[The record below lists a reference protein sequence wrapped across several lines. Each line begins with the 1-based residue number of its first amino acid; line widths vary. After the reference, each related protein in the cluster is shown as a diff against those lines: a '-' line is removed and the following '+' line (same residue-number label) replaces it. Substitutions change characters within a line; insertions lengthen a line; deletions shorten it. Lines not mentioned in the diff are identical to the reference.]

1 MTDFERIV
9 IVGAGVAGLRA
20 AERLRELD
28 YDGELVI
35 IGDEARWPYH
45 RPLVSK
51 DLLAGS
57 DRPADLT
64 LQRHID
70 TGARWR
76 LGTRAERLETQRKVV
91 HLPGGEEIKYDGLII
106 ATGVEPRHLKGV
118 PRHSPRVH
126 TLRTVDEALAVKKTI
141 ARSDLPIVVLGTG
154 YIGCDVAAS
163 ARKMGRDVTMVG
175 RSRFPLRNLG
185 NDVAAAVEKLHRKH
199 RARMAMGTDIR
210 NWVCADDS
218 VAMHTTDGQLL
229 VAGTVIMAV
238 GAVPAVEWMRGSGLI
253 LEDGVLCESTLFA
266 AGTQDVV
273 VAGDCG
279 RWPNLRFDDTPRRVE
294 HWINAVEMGRH
305 AAENLL
311 LGREKATPFMPIPR
325 VWSGQYGVRLQI
337 AGIPSLGTDTVH
349 LADGAAGTPGITG
362 YVRNGKLVG
371 VCGWDAPRAMIK
383 WTEKLHEELPVPTET
398 RGRRPVVPMP
408 SKSGAPAPA
417 TEPVSAQ
424 SVRPPMPPARQNT
437 IAEMPTQVPMAEMP
451 TQVPVAAESARVPI
465 AVGSARR
472 TAQVPAM
479 AAMGQARVPAQ
490 MSAPA
495 MRPVARPPRAARSPM
510 PGTGRGMQ
518 PVPPPMSGTGRG
530 MPPVSGTGRGMQ
542 PVPPPPSGTGHG
554 MQPVPPPI
562 AGRPPVQAPP
572 PSQRSSS
579 NQPSMNQRRPM
590 PAMPRAAGHA
600 PSGQME
606 QPSGRHAAPPPPS
619 ARGMRP
625 VEQPSGRHARPSPQ
639 DMPMF
644 GRDPGPLTEPVP
656 PVPSEPNLP
665 PTTAIP
671 NLTAPNLSMRNL
683 AVPNIEV
690 PDTPVSAMRP
700 APPPSRQRRAG
711 RPERDHKSLPPS
723 PPMAANQHPSFPNMQ
738 PVARPGGEPMM
749 EHPSFPTMRPV
760 QRPPM
765 PLAEHPSF
773 PSMQP
778 VARPGM
784 EHPSFP
790 SMQPVAQPNAQDS
803 RFPPGEAVRGFG

>member
-126 TLRTVDEALAVKKTI
+126 TLRTVDEALAVKKVI

-210 NWVCADDS
+210 NWICADDS

-229 VAGTVIMAV
+229 VAGAVIMAV
-238 GAVPAVEWMRGSGLI
+238 GSIPSVEWMRGSGLV

-266 AGTQDVV
+266 AGAQDVV

-311 LGREKATPFMPIPR
+311 MGREKAAPFMPIPR

-337 AGIPSLGTDTVH
+337 SGIPSLGTDTVH
-349 LADGAAGTPGITG
+349 LADGPAGTPGITG

-383 WTEKLHEELPVPTET
+383 WTEKLREELPVPTET
-398 RGRRPVVPMP
+398 KPRRPVAPKPVKSPM
-408 SKSGAPAPA
+408 PAPA
-417 TEPVSAQ
+417 TEPVAAQDVTVAQ

-437 IAEMPTQVPMAEMP
+437 LAEMPTQVPGAQP
-451 TQVPVAAESARVPI
+451 PI
-465 AVGSARR
+465 
-472 TAQVPAM
+472 PAM
-479 AAMGQARVPAQ
+479 AAAGAAQLSAQ

-495 MRPVARPPRAARSPM
+495 MQPVARPPAQPRNGRPPM
-510 PGTGRGMQ
+510 TGRD
-518 PVPPPMSGTGRG
+518 
-530 MPPVSGTGRGMQ
+530 MP
-542 PVPPPPSGTGHG
+542 PVPPPPHR
-554 MQPVPPPI
+554 QPAVPPV
-562 AGRPPVQAPP
+562 A
-572 PSQRSSS
+572 S
-579 NQPSMNQRRPM
+579 RRPM
-590 PAMPRAAGHA
+590 PAMPRATERPA
-600 PSGQME
+600 PMPAAPMSSGQMPAAAMSSG
-606 QPSGRHAAPPPPS
+606 QMPSGRVAPPTGRHSAPPPS
-619 ARGMRP
+619 MRDVRP
-625 VEQPSGRHARPSPQ
+625 VEQPSGRHAKPDPR
-639 DMPMF
+639 DMPLF
-644 GRDPGPLTEPVP
+644 GLDPGPLTEPVP
-656 PVPSEPNLP
+656 PVRSEPFLP
-665 PTTAIP
+665 PTSAIP
-671 NLTAPNLSMRNL
+671 NLTAPNLSMSNMS
-683 AVPNIEV
+683 VPNIEV
-690 PDTPVSAMRP
+690 PDTPAAAMRP
-700 APPPSRQRRAG
+700 APPPSRQRRTG
-711 RPERDHKSLPPS
+711 RPERDRKPLPPV
-723 PPMAANQHPSFPNMQ
+723 PPMQGNQHPSFPNMQ
-738 PVARPGGEPMM
+738 PVPRPGSEPLM
-749 EHPSFPTMRPV
+749 EHPSFPSMRPV

-765 PLAEHPSF
+765 PLMEHPSF

-790 SMQPVAQPNAQDS
+790 SMHPVARPGAEDS
-803 RFPPGEAVRGFG
+803 RFPSGGAVRGFG

>member
-35 IGDEARWPYH
+35 IGDEPRWPYH

-141 ARSDLPIVVLGTG
+141 HRSDLPIVVLGTG

-185 NDVAAAVEKLHRKH
+185 NDVAAAVDNLHRKH

-210 NWVCADDS
+210 NWICADDS

-229 VAGTVIMAV
+229 VAGAVIMAV
-238 GAVPAVEWMRGSGLI
+238 GSIPAVEWMRGSGLI

-266 AGTQDVV
+266 AGAQDVV

-337 AGIPSLGTDTVH
+337 AGIPSLGTDTVK

-398 RGRRPVVPMP
+398 KGRRPVIPAP
-408 SKSGAPAPA
+408 SKPPV
-417 TEPVSAQ
+417 TEPVAAQ
-424 SVRPPMPPARQNT
+424 SALRPPAPPVRQNT
-437 IAEMPTQVPMAEMP
+437 LAEMPTQVPAP
-451 TQVPVAAESARVPI
+451 
-465 AVGSARR
+465 
-472 TAQVPAM
+472 QVPAL
-479 AAMGQARVPAQ
+479 AGAGRPQASAQISAPMPVPAGPPVVRPP
-490 MSAPA
+490 APA
-495 MRPVARPPRAARSPM
+495 GPPVM
-510 PGTGRGMQ
+510 GTTGRNMQ
-518 PVPPPMSGTGRG
+518 PVPPPANSG
-530 MPPVSGTGRGMQ
+530 
-542 PVPPPPSGTGHG
+542 
-554 MQPVPPPI
+554 
-562 AGRPPVQAPP
+562 
-572 PSQRSSS
+572 
-579 NQPSMNQRRPM
+579 RRPM
-590 PAMPRAAGHA
+590 PAMPRAAAPMNSGPA
-600 PSGQME
+600 PSMRGMTPVE
-606 QPSGRHAAPPPPS
+606 RPSMRGMPPVEPPS
-619 ARGMRP
+619 MRGMAPAEPPSRRGMPPVEPQSRRGMPPVERPSMRGMPPVEPPSRRGMAPVEPPSRRGMPP
-625 VEQPSGRHARPSPQ
+625 VEQPSGRHAKPEL
-639 DMPMF
+639 PML
-644 GRDPGPLTEPVP
+644 GRDPGPMTEPVP
-656 PVPSEPNLP
+656 PVRSEPLLP
-665 PTTAIP
+665 PTTALPI
-671 NLTAPNLSMRNL
+671 LSAPNLSLSNL
-683 AVPNIEV
+683 SVPNIEV
-690 PDTPVSAMRP
+690 PDTPADAMRP

-711 RPERDHKSLPPS
+711 RPERDRKPLPPV
-723 PPMAANQHPSFPNMQ
+723 PPMPADQHPSFPTMRPVARPSDDQMMDHPSFPAMRPVQRPPMPLMEHPSFPNMQ
-738 PVARPGGEPMM
+738 PVARPGV
-749 EHPSFPTMRPV
+749 EHPSFPNMR
-760 QRPPM
+760 
-765 PLAEHPSF
+765 
-773 PSMQP
+773 P

-790 SMQPVAQPNAQDS
+790 SMQPVARPGAEDS
-803 RFPPGEAVRGFG
+803 RFPAGEAVRGFG

>member
-35 IGDEARWPYH
+35 IGDEPRWPYH

-185 NDVAAAVEKLHRKH
+185 NDVASAVDKLHRKH

-210 NWVCADDS
+210 NWICADDS

-229 VAGTVIMAV
+229 VAGAVIMAV
-238 GAVPAVEWMRGSGLI
+238 GSIPAVEWMRGSGLI

-266 AGTQDVV
+266 AGAQDVV

-311 LGREKATPFMPIPR
+311 MGREKATPFMPIPR

-349 LADGAAGTPGITG
+349 LADGAAGTPGVTG

-398 RGRRPVVPMP
+398 KGRRPVAPKP
-408 SKSGAPAPA
+408 SKAPA
-417 TEPVSAQ
+417 TEPVAAQ
-424 SVRPPMPPARQNT
+424 SAERPPAPPARQNT
-437 IAEMPTQVPMAEMP
+437 LAEMPTQVPAP
-451 TQVPVAAESARVPI
+451 
-465 AVGSARR
+465 
-472 TAQVPAM
+472 QVPAPQVPAL
-479 AAMGQARVPAQ
+479 AAMAPARVGPS
-490 MSAPA
+490 MSVPA
-495 MRPVARPPRAARSPM
+495 MPPVARPPAPAGPP
-510 PGTGRGMQ
+510 PGTGRNMQ
-518 PVPPPMSGTGRG
+518 PVPPP
-530 MPPVSGTGRGMQ
+530 V
-542 PVPPPPSGTGHG
+542 
-554 MQPVPPPI
+554 
-562 AGRPPVQAPP
+562 GRPPISGQPP
-572 PSQRSSS
+572 AAV
-579 NQPSMNQRRPM
+579 RRPM
-590 PAMPRAAGHA
+590 PAMPRAAA
-600 PSGQME
+600 PMNSGQMP
-606 QPSGRHAAPPPPS
+606 QPSMRGVTPVERPSMRGMPPVEPPS
-619 ARGMRP
+619 MRGMAPAEAPSMRGMPSVEPPSRRGMPPVEPPSMRAMPPVEPPSRRGMPP
-625 VEQPSGRHARPSPQ
+625 VEQPSGRHAKPE
-639 DMPMF
+639 MPMR
-644 GRDPGPLTEPVP
+644 GADPGPMTEQIP
-656 PVPSEPNLP
+656 PVRSEPMLP

-671 NLTAPNLSMRNL
+671 ILSAPNLSVSNL
-683 AVPNIEV
+683 SMPNIEV
-690 PDTPVSAMRP
+690 PDTPAGAMRP

-711 RPERDHKSLPPS
+711 RPERAERKPLPPV
-723 PPMAANQHPSFPNMQ
+723 PPMPANQHPSFPNMR
-738 PVARPGGEPMM
+738 PVARPTDEPMM
-749 EHPSFPTMRPV
+749 DHPSFPAMRPV

-765 PLAEHPSF
+765 PLMDHPSFPAMQPVARPGMDHPSF

-778 VARPGM
+778 VARPGA
-784 EHPSFP
+784 ES
-790 SMQPVAQPNAQDS
+790 S
-803 RFPPGEAVRGFG
+803 RFPAGEAIRGFG

>member
-126 TLRTVDEALAVKKTI
+126 TLRTVDEALAVKKVI
-141 ARSDLPIVVLGTG
+141 SRSDLPIVVLGTG

-210 NWVCADDS
+210 NWVCAEDS

-229 VAGTVIMAV
+229 VAGAVIMAV
-238 GAVPAVEWMRGSGLI
+238 GSIPSVEWMRGSGLV

-266 AGTQDVV
+266 AGAQDVV

-337 AGIPSLGTDTVH
+337 SGIPSLGTDTVH

-398 RGRRPVVPMP
+398 KRRRPVAPKP
-408 SKSGAPAPA
+408 SKSPAPAPA
-417 TEPVSAQ
+417 TEPVAAQEFGQ

-437 IAEMPTQVPMAEMP
+437 LAEMPTQVP
-451 TQVPVAAESARVPI
+451 
-465 AVGSARR
+465 G
-472 TAQVPAM
+472 AQPLVPAM
-479 AAMGQARVPAQ
+479 ASAGQTQVSAQ

-495 MRPVARPPRAARSPM
+495 MASVGPARVSAQMSAPAMQPVARPPAAQRDGRPPM
-510 PGTGRGMQ
+510 PGTGRNMP
-518 PVPPPMSGTGRG
+518 PVPPP
-530 MPPVSGTGRGMQ
+530 Q
-542 PVPPPPSGTGHG
+542 
-554 MQPVPPPI
+554 
-562 AGRPPVQAPP
+562 GRPSAGASVALP
-572 PSQRSSS
+572 
-579 NQPSMNQRRPM
+579 RPI
-590 PAMPRAAGHA
+590 PAMPRAAAGRM
-600 PSGQME
+600 PSGQM
-606 QPSGRHAAPPPPS
+606 PSGQGASGQMPGRMAPPPGRHSAPPPS

-625 VEQPSGRHARPSPQ
+625 VEQPSGRHAKPDPG
-639 DMPMF
+639 DMPLF
-644 GRDPGPLTEPVP
+644 GLDPGPLTEPVP
-656 PVPSEPNLP
+656 PVRPEPYLP
-665 PTTAIP
+665 PTSAIP
-671 NLTAPNLSMRNL
+671 NLTAPNLSMSNL
-683 AVPNIEV
+683 SVPNIEV
-690 PDTPVSAMRP
+690 PDTPAAAMRP
-700 APPPSRQRRAG
+700 APPPARQRRAG
-711 RPERDHKSLPPS
+711 RPERDRKSLPPM
-723 PPMAANQHPSFPNMQ
+723 PPMQGNQHPSFPNMQ
-738 PVARPGGEPMM
+738 PVPRPGGEPMT
-749 EHPSFPTMRPV
+749 EHPSFPSMRPV

-765 PLAEHPSF
+765 PLMEHPSF

-790 SMQPVAQPNAQDS
+790 SMQPVARPGAQDS
-803 RFPPGEAVRGFG
+803 RFPSGDAVRGFG